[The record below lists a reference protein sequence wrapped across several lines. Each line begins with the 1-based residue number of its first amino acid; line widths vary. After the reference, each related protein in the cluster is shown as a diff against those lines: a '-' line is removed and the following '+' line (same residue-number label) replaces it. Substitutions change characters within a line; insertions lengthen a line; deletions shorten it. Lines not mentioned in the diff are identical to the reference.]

1 MYVRA
6 SMGVTLALAAMGLT
20 QPACSTPV
28 QDSATLVTTLGRDT
42 VVMES
47 FTRSPKQLEG
57 HMLVRIPGTVLIHY
71 VLDLDN
77 SGAPTQSLVD
87 LTPMGT
93 SDVFARR
100 VKIDFRHDSAFVDL
114 DSVGI
119 TSEALW
125 RFRLVCFHH

>member
-1 MYVRA
+1 MYVRIP
-6 SMGVTLALAAMGLT
+6 MGVAFAAATMALA
-20 QPACSTPV
+20 QPACSTQV

-47 FTRSPKQLEG
+47 FTRSPEQLEG

-93 SDVFARR
+93 SDAVSYTHLRAHETGRN
-100 VKIDFRHDSAFVDL
+100 
-114 DSVGI
+114 
-119 TSEALW
+119 
-125 RFRLVCFHH
+125 LVCR